1 MYSFDTFCFTKWGK
15 AMLKFSLMLPYSWN
29 NDPRCFHSEAY
40 SLIINH
46 WQRTSPRY
54 RTMVSVS
61 VSRLKVRSVHPYVKP
76 LSGFMST
83 VFDQVLTVN
92 SIHLCCDLPSF
103 ANTSFF
109 FMPMMPLSIS
119 LWKLLKSGHTFIW
132 EKCHS
137 LWKFYTNDKR
147 HNKKKHNKCNDRDAP

>member
-1 MYSFDTFCFTKWGK
+1 
-15 AMLKFSLMLPYSWN
+15 MLKFSLILPYSWN
-29 NDPRCFHSEAY
+29 NDPHCFHSEAY

-46 WQRTSPRY
+46 WHGISPQY

-61 VSRLKVRSVHPYVKP
+61 VSRLKVRSVHLYIKP

-92 SIHLCCDLPSF
+92 SIHLCCDHTL
-103 ANTSFF
+103 NTSLHLPTPLFF
-109 FMPMMPLSIS
+109 YANDALIHLPMETM
-119 LWKLLKSGHTFIW
+119 LKSSHTFIW

-137 LWKFYTNDKR
+137 LGKFYTNDKR
-147 HNKKKHNKCNDRDAP
+147 HNDKNTISAMTEMLRRL

>member
-46 WQRTSPRY
+46 WQRISPRY

-61 VSRLKVRSVHPYVKP
+61 VSRLKVRSLHPYVKP

-92 SIHLCCDLPSF
+92 SIHLCCDHTL
-103 ANTSFF
+103 NTSLHLPTPLFF
-109 FMPMMPLSIS
+109 LCQWCPYPSPYGNCLRAAIHLSG
-119 LWKLLKSGHTFIW
+119 KSVIHYENSILMTKGTI
-132 EKCHS
+132 
-137 LWKFYTNDKR
+137 
-147 HNKKKHNKCNDRDAP
+147 KKTQ